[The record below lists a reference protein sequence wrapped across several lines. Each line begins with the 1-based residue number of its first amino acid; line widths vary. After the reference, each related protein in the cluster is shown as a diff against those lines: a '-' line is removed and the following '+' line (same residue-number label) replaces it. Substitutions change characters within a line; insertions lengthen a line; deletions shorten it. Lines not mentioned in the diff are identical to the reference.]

1 MDVNE
6 HSPERRQVVM
16 EITRHEIG
24 PDLSVLWHTV
34 ELMVNWGLTLPPRWA
49 SEGLRN
55 CECRMELQSRESESW
70 VVSREI

>member
-34 ELMVNWGLTLPPRWA
+34 ELMVNWGLTL
-49 SEGLRN
+49 
-55 CECRMELQSRESESW
+55 
-70 VVSREI
+70 IYH